1 MATGISVNELVNAKR
16 HERSQYNTVMASAVV
31 LHQPVRP
38 IGILGGTFDPV
49 HHGHLRLALEVY
61 EALELQAVRLIP
73 LGQPPH
79 RSAPVASPE
88 LRLRMLRTAIGNE
101 LALILD
107 DRELRRQGPSYTVD
121 TLTDLRR
128 ELGDVPL
135 CLLMGVDAF
144 AALDTWHEWTRLIEL
159 AHIVVAQR
167 PDAALPTAGP
177 VKELFERHRTD
188 VVSDLHQNSAG
199 CIWLL
204 PIPQLDI
211 SASGIRALIAAGRSP
226 RYLLPE
232 GVIDII
238 NQHQVYRRHAA

>member
-1 MATGISVNELVNAKR
+1 MK
-16 HERSQYNTVMASAVV
+16 
-31 LHQPVRP
+31 PV
-38 IGILGGTFDPV
+38 GVLGGTFDPV

-73 LGQPPH
+73 LNQPPH

-88 LRLRMLRTAIGNE
+88 LRLRMLHAAIGNE
-101 LALILD
+101 RALIVD

-121 TLTDLRR
+121 TLTDLRG
-128 ELGDVPL
+128 ELGDIPL
-135 CLLMGVDAF
+135 CLLMGLDAF

-199 CIWLL
+199 CLWLQ

-211 SASGIRALIAAGRSP
+211 SASGVRALIATGRNL
-226 RYLLPE
+226 RYLLPD
-232 GVIDII
+232 GVIEII
-238 NQHQVYRRHAA
+238 HQHHLYRDFAHHAA